1 MTHKQ
6 VTIMTLMALDNHHEH
21 ARFNHAQLPY
31 TIMISMADD
40 NDDEH
45 GVDNDDE
52 HGIDNDDEHGIP
64 HMSHVNR
71 SRS

>member
-1 MTHKQ
+1 
-6 VTIMTLMALDNHHEH
+6 
-21 ARFNHAQLPY
+21 
-31 TIMISMADD
+31 MISMADD

-45 GVDNDDE
+45 GIDNDDE